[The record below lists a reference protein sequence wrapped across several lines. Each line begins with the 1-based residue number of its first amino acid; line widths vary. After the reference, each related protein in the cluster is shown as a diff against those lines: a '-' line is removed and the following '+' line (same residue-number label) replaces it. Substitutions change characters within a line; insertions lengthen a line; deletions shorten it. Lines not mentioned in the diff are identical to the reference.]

1 MKTSTTIIA
10 LSLCALVAATGC
22 RKGQKNAAANGYE
35 GDSMLSDIT
44 TEDGIP
50 LNLDTPFDEQGRER
64 AFDANVETLYFGY
77 DSYTLPSSELYKV
90 EAVADYMGRN
100 PSSVLIVEGH
110 CDERGSNEYNLSL
123 GEQRALAIRAYLC
136 DLGIDSN
143 RIQTRSLGEERPAVM
158 GSGES
163 VWRKNRRGEFLVFK

>member
-1 MKTSTTIIA
+1 MKTSTAIIA

-22 RKGQKNAAANGYE
+22 RKGQKNAAS
-35 GDSMLSDIT
+35 GDYGDTMLTDIT
-44 TEDGIP
+44 AADGIP
-50 LNLDTPFDEQGRER
+50 LNLDAPFDEQGRER
-64 AFDANVETLYFGY
+64 AYDANAETLYFGY

-90 EAVADYMGRN
+90 EAVADYMNRN
-100 PSSVLIVEGH
+100 GNSGLIVEGH

-123 GEQRALAIRAYLC
+123 GEQRALAVRAYLC
-136 DLGIDSN
+136 DLGISSD

-163 VWRKNRRGEFLVFK
+163 VWRQNRRGEFLVFK